1 MVRKKRQQLTSV
13 QDAKTGEQRAPDPS
27 RNKVDPS
34 ATPTVQKAQGLGVP
48 VQALVPQAQA
58 EAELAASNANRP
70 DEVAQ
75 RAATQALANQQLQAA
90 TASRILG
97 NLNSATVS
105 LGGTPR
111 VQANTLPP
119 QNAQATTTGALS
131 PAQADQQVGNV
142 VSGASNFLYDPLKPL
157 TNIGESSVAA
167 SPQGST
173 LQSINTELLSVIQTQ
188 RSSLKLLTGFA
199 FKQLGRATGSSKDL
213 KEKLAMS
220 NTILSTSVTAMNDVV
235 QARKAGLMS
244 EPEAQ
249 AAFEQLKRN
258 INEANAATARIAQDD
273 LQAYL
278 SGAKD
283 NLIAFEYA
291 QSIQIPALERQL
303 TQATLQEQVLA
314 QQLAQPI

>member
-1 MVRKKRQQLTSV
+1 
-13 QDAKTGEQRAPDPS
+13 
-27 RNKVDPS
+27 
-34 ATPTVQKAQGLGVP
+34 
-48 VQALVPQAQA
+48 
-58 EAELAASNANRP
+58 
-70 DEVAQ
+70 
-75 RAATQALANQQLQAA
+75 
-90 TASRILG
+90 
-97 NLNSATVS
+97 
-105 LGGTPR
+105 
-111 VQANTLPP
+111 
-119 QNAQATTTGALS
+119 
-131 PAQADQQVGNV
+131 
-142 VSGASNFLYDPLKPL
+142 
-157 TNIGESSVAA
+157 
-167 SPQGST
+167 
-173 LQSINTELLSVIQTQ
+173 
-188 RSSLKLLTGFA
+188 
-199 FKQLGRATGSSKDL
+199 
-213 KEKLAMS
+213 MS

-314 QQLAQPI
+314 QQLAQTI